1 MIALSLV
8 IAAVGVFPLASQD
21 TSLELSCVVFSPRT
35 TEADLIGRFGAQN
48 VTAAPV
54 TGMGDGPRGGTI
66 LFADRPDSR
75 VEIAWRD
82 SLTKQQLW
90 SVIVRGAATRWR
102 SSNGVAV
109 STDLKTLERANG
121 RPFRMA
127 GLSTEA
133 QGRVISWAGGA
144 LQRDSASDGCVTRIH
159 LQPPSETSENF
170 RLVRQARSGR
180 EYSSAH
186 PALQALNPR
195 VVLIRLS
202 FTR

>member
-1 MIALSLV
+1 MIILSLV
-8 IAAVGVFPLASQD
+8 IAAGVVFPVAPQD
-21 TSLELSCVVFSPRT
+21 TSLELSCLVFSPRT
-35 TEADLIGRFGAQN
+35 SEADLIARFGARN

-54 TGMGDGPRGGTI
+54 IGMDDGATGGTI
-66 LFADRPDSR
+66 LFADSPDAR
-75 VEIAWRD
+75 AEITWRD
-82 SLTKQQLW
+82 SLTKQQLG

-102 SSNGVAV
+102 LRNGVV
-109 STDLKTLERANG
+109 VGTDLKTLERANA
-121 RPFRMA
+121 RPFRIA

-144 LQRDSASDGCVTRIH
+144 LEQDSASAGCVAYVH
-159 LQPPSETSENF
+159 LQPPSETTENF
-170 RLVRQARSGR
+170 PLVRQVRSGR

-202 FTR
+202 YAR